1 MKRLI
6 ALILVYV
13 LTFLFGGY
21 KFTEDE
27 KNETLPTHTE
37 TTTSVIEQ
45 HPESSIPE
53 TDAPTEEPR
62 EPVVVNDSLILVQSG
77 DVLSRPY
84 ENFLWS
90 KKWIEAGWISGDG
103 MSVSHKL
110 SVIENEIP
118 QITYR
123 DDFEI
128 FYREGVEFLSFSVYG
143 SDFGRIHHNV
153 KEDVISDLEEGT
165 YFLIITVKS
174 QGRFVETEDEYEYSG
189 YECVYKIHIAG

>member
-21 KFTEDE
+21 KITEDE
-27 KNETLPTHTE
+27 ENKTLPPITE
-37 TTTSVIEQ
+37 PTTPIIEQ
-45 HPESSIPE
+45 LPESSIPE
-53 TDAPTEEPR
+53 TNAPTKEPR
-62 EPVVVNDSLILVQSG
+62 EPVVVNDSLVLVQSG
-77 DVLSRPY
+77 NALSRPY

-103 MSVSHKL
+103 MSISHKL

-118 QITYR
+118 KITYC

-128 FYREGVEFLSFSVYG
+128 FYREDVEFLSFSVYG
-143 SDFGRIHHNV
+143 SDFCRIHHNV
-153 KEDVISDLEEGT
+153 KDDIISDLEEGT
-165 YFLIITVKS
+165 YFLIINVKS
-174 QGRFVETEDEYEYSG
+174 QGRFVETEDQYEYSG